1 VRQQVIWGLSRS
13 RKERKLG
20 RNVFDSALRR
30 TAEICVTVVQL
41 EKERKMGHNIF
52 YQCTRD
58 DGKIVESVETGKQ
71 REENG
76 PEYFLP
82 VYARRRKNC

>member
-1 VRQQVIWGLSRS
+1 MAQ
-13 RKERKLG
+13 
-20 RNVFDSALRR
+20 
-30 TAEICVTVVQL
+30 
-41 EKERKMGHNIF
+41 NIF

-71 REENG
+71 RGKVGQDIFYQCKRDDGSIVESVETGKQREENG

-82 VYARRRKNC
+82 VYPRRRKNC